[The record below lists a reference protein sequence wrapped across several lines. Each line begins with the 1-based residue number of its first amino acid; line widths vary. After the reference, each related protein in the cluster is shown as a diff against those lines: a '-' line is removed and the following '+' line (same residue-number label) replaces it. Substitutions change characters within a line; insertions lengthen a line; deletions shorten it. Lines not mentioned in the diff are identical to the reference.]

1 MANNTDSRVDTSN
14 DKKEKPKNEEPK
26 GQESEPTGP
35 DPELISTIE
44 KGIGFGED
52 YKKPKK

>member
-1 MANNTDSRVDTSN
+1 MRVRIYSRGDDGSTS
-14 DKKEKPKNEEPK
+14 
-26 GQESEPTGP
+26 QEVEPTGP

-52 YKKPKK
+52 YKKPKEG